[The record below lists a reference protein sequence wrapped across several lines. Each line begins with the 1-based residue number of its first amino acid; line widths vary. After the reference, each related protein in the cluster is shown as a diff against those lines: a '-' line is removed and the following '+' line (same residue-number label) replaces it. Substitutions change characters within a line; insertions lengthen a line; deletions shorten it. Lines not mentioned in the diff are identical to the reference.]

1 MAAKK
6 KITNLID
13 ADFFAKVE
21 KLPAESVF
29 PNFKFNSYNS
39 SVVKVTDNE
48 GNEHIVNNCS
58 DNYLLVDNN
67 LIFPI
72 LEKELKAFGRVKIQR
87 KVIDY
92 SSFFVDYDFIKKEN
106 ARALKNG
113 IIIYPRLSAQNSYNS
128 RYLFKLSP
136 VFYRED
142 TDCIMC
148 LPIDDEDFDAV
159 LSHCSGQEDE
169 IEEAI
174 ESIKDFITDLDSI
187 VEAYDELFNKVLA
200 KDTTQIQ
207 KVIDTIL
214 RKAKCLISLEND
226 IVEYILTKNSEKQEI
241 NYFDLYEGINFHLN
255 HSANYNSTTIRQIDE
270 KILDV
275 IYGLVEK

>member
-6 KITNLID
+6 KIANLID

-21 KLPAESVF
+21 KLQAEDVF
-29 PNFKFNSYNS
+29 SGFKFNSYNS
-39 SVVKVTDNE
+39 SVVKVTDSE
-48 GNEHIVNNCS
+48 GTEHIVNNCS

-67 LIFPI
+67 KIFPI

-87 KVIDY
+87 KVIDF
-92 SSFFVDYDFIKKEN
+92 SSFFVDYDFVKKEN
-106 ARALKNG
+106 ARKLKNEVV
-113 IIIYPRLSAQNSYNS
+113 IYPRLSAQNSYNS

-187 VEAYDELFNKVLA
+187 VEAYNELFEKSLN
-200 KDTTQIQ
+200 KDTVQVQ
-207 KVIDTIL
+207 KLVDTIL

-226 IVEYILTKNSEKQEI
+226 IVEYILTKNINKEEI
-241 NYFDLYEGINFHLN
+241 NYFDIYEGINYHLN
-255 HSANYNSTTIRQIDE
+255 HSSNYNSTMIRQTDE